1 MVGGVPIRYVNLPSE
16 ELAKYAAKAID
27 NDIPV
32 WFGCDAAKFGYGA
45 DGIYSD
51 EMFKYDLVY
60 GEDGAPS
67 MDKETRLRFGETV
80 MTHAMV
86 FTAYD
91 QPAGEELP
99 TKWRV
104 ENSYAQLNGDK

>member
-1 MVGGVPIRYVNLPSE
+1 MPIYGYRCSSCGFEKDVMQKISLINDPRNEYRKLYTVDKLNNMVGGVPIRYVNLPSE

-51 EMFKYDLVY
+51 ESECSN
-60 GEDGAPS
+60 G
-67 MDKETRLRFGETV
+67 RLG
-80 MTHAMV
+80 M
-86 FTAYD
+86 
-91 QPAGEELP
+91 
-99 TKWRV
+99 
-104 ENSYAQLNGDK
+104 

>member
-1 MVGGVPIRYVNLPSE
+1 MAG
-16 ELAKYAAKAID
+16 AATLTVD
-27 NDIPV
+27 RPLLRTD
-32 WFGCDAAKFGYGA
+32 
-45 DGIYSD
+45 
-51 EMFKYDLVY
+51 DLVY
-60 GEDGAPS
+60 GEDGAPK

-104 ENSYAQLNGDK
+104 ENSYAQLNGDKVCSHPLPAPPGSSGSWCSSLTG

>member
-1 MVGGVPIRYVNLPSE
+1 MRVSAATVGL
-16 ELAKYAAKAID
+16 
-27 NDIPV
+27 
-32 WFGCDAAKFGYGA
+32 GCDCCRVS
-45 DGIYSD
+45 DGRPLLRTV
-51 EMFKYDLVY
+51 FKYDLVY